1 MLVPER
7 GRPETIVV
15 KSRIT
20 EECTRS
26 NSRVATLAPYL
37 RLTCASQQAHA
48 RYLSIM
54 QTSPDAPIAPRTL
67 EIPIDSIEGARLATP
82 FATRL
87 EVCHDLSTEGWTP
100 KMELVRACRE
110 VVEGT
115 QATIVAMIRPEFP
128 GCRRELDVA
137 AFATTPKLLDLS
149 LREIESAAAAGAHS
163 VGVSLLTP
171 DGFVDME
178 ANAKLIAHARDFGLV
193 VAFLRTYDLLV
204 DRARGMRDLSALG
217 FTRFITAGVLGWDAS
232 IATLDERIAVL
243 KQDVENA
250 ALEAKRLGR
259 APIEVIPGGGVRGA
273 NARRWLAI
281 SPHLHASCRRDGVI
295 ARAELEHLRDEMR

>member
-1 MLVPER
+1 
-7 GRPETIVV
+7 
-15 KSRIT
+15 
-20 EECTRS
+20 
-26 NSRVATLAPYL
+26 
-37 RLTCASQQAHA
+37 
-48 RYLSIM
+48 M
-54 QTSPDAPIAPRTL
+54 QISPNAPITPRTL

-137 AFATTPKLLDLS
+137 AFTTTPKLLDLS

-232 IATLDERIAVL
+232 VATLDERVAVV

>member
-1 MLVPER
+1 
-7 GRPETIVV
+7 
-15 KSRIT
+15 
-20 EECTRS
+20 
-26 NSRVATLAPYL
+26 
-37 RLTCASQQAHA
+37 
-48 RYLSIM
+48 M
-54 QTSPDAPIAPRTL
+54 QTSSNAPVSPRTL
-67 EIPIDSIEGARLATP
+67 EIPIDSLEGARLAAP

-100 KMELVRACRE
+100 RMELVRACRE

-137 AFATTPKLLDLS
+137 AFATTPKLLDLC
-149 LREIESAAAAGAHS
+149 LREIEAAAGAGAHS

-171 DGFVDME
+171 DGFVDMD
-178 ANAKLIAHARDFGLV
+178 ANARLIAHARGFGLV

-204 DRARGMRDLSALG
+204 DRERGMRDLTALG

-232 IATLDERIAVL
+232 VATLDERMSVVAR
-243 KQDVENA
+243 DVERAGREA
-250 ALEAKRLGR
+250 ARVGR
-259 APIEVIPGGGVRGA
+259 APIEVIPGGGVRGV
-273 NARRWLAI
+273 NARRWLLL

-295 ARAELEHLRDEMR
+295 AREELEHLRDEMR